1 MDTISAI
8 LDNTVVA
15 TKLARGERDRIM
27 ALAMQY
33 APQAGA
39 QPISRRPAGFRHNL
53 RPPSGAQPT
62 LPGAQPTS
70 PPANSCGDAANVTWV
85 HQIYGCFRDGK
96 PMNARF
102 VESKRRWEGVA
113 ASMGARYHL
122 WTADQVDTL
131 VKTTC
136 GFLWDSYVNCRY
148 PVMRADI
155 GRVAILYSYGGLYSD
170 LDVFP
175 NRASYRQVPFA
186 VCMRPHRSKK
196 PGAQPTF
203 LDMEVLVAS
212 INHPLLWGWLAY
224 MQKEIRRKQYARGFW
239 RKARM
244 RYIWHTTGPY
254 AMQRFLRLPANS
266 EWGTTVSY
274 VLCSAAE
281 EGDNATTRDL
291 QKYDVVSPTSNTY
304 FTSKHRIKVAVAAEN
319 VPLPE
324 RCVPRRRARKLP
336 PEWDQ
341 APSQPSKVY
350 QAPSQPGIEDALAE
364 AHDAAVDL
372 VACAQSAAAS
382 EEAAAARRERDVA
395 AEEAAAA
402 RRDRGGAAQELAV
415 VRRERDAAAEEA
427 AAARR
432 DRDGAAQELA
442 NMRKEKDMVWEQWF
456 DAERRADTWAAMA
469 LYLQDSTVGT
479 VFLQSCPP
487 ALKQEVRNPTE
498 AVRKLADGFHLA
510 PPDYVGTQQPTAGAQ
525 PTPTAGAQR
534 RP

>member
-1 MDTISAI
+1 
-8 LDNTVVA
+8 
-15 TKLARGERDRIM
+15 
-27 ALAMQY
+27 
-33 APQAGA
+33 
-39 QPISRRPAGFRHNL
+39 
-53 RPPSGAQPT
+53 
-62 LPGAQPTS
+62 
-70 PPANSCGDAANVTWV
+70 
-85 HQIYGCFRDGK
+85 
-96 PMNARF
+96 
-102 VESKRRWEGVA
+102 
-113 ASMGARYHL
+113 
-122 WTADQVDTL
+122 
-131 VKTTC
+131 
-136 GFLWDSYVNCRY
+136 
-148 PVMRADI
+148 
-155 GRVAILYSYGGLYSD
+155 
-170 LDVFP
+170 
-175 NRASYRQVPFA
+175 
-186 VCMRPHRSKK
+186 
-196 PGAQPTF
+196 
-203 LDMEVLVAS
+203 
-212 INHPLLWGWLAY
+212 
-224 MQKEIRRKQYARGFW
+224 
-239 RKARM
+239 M

-281 EGDNATTRDL
+281 EGDNATARDL

-372 VACAQSAAAS
+372 VACAQSAAAF
-382 EEAAAARRERDVA
+382 EEAAAARRERDV
-395 AEEAAAA
+395 
-402 RRDRGGAAQELAV
+402 
-415 VRRERDAAAEEA
+415 AAEEA

-498 AVRKLADGFHLA
+498 AVPKLADGFHLA
-510 PPDYVGTQQPTAGAQ
+510 PPDYVGTQ
-525 PTPTAGAQR
+525 
-534 RP
+534 